1 MTPTTFSL
9 PVLGLA
15 LLALT
20 ACERNLI
27 TAENAARLKP
37 GMPVEQVKQIL
48 GERNVGIATG
58 AISQSFAYR
67 TDQLFVQV
75 ETRRGKIVQV
85 LTRDAARPVPVP
97 TRNAMPLLEI
107 TIDKFRPQA
116 DAAFAQG
123 GRKGLTEWVQRELV
137 PGRPVKT
144 STGKEVLLADRL
156 LCPLDADGF
165 PDYARAVVPP
175 LTDEHI
181 WYKSYSSVIS
191 CNWNDQEPPLTLIVL
206 VTR

>member
-1 MTPTTFSL
+1 MNRTTFSL

-15 LLALT
+15 LLTLT
-20 ACERNLI
+20 ACDRNLI

-58 AISQSFAYR
+58 ANSQSFTYR
-67 TDQLFVQV
+67 TDQLLVRV
-75 ETRRGKIVQV
+75 ETRRGKVTQV
-85 LTRDAARPVPVP
+85 LTRDAARAVPVP
-97 TRNAMPLLEI
+97 TRNAMPQMEI

-123 GRKGLTEWVQRELV
+123 GRKALADWVQRELV

-165 PDYARAVVPP
+165 PDFAQPVVAP

-181 WYKSYSSVIS
+181 WYMQYSSVIT
-191 CNWNDQEPPLTLIVL
+191 CNWNDQQPPLTLLVL